1 MTSESSLLASPTLS
15 SGPLSTTSRSPSS
28 SNLLKSL
35 EDIRKSLE
43 NVDNFLTLTEDIMRQ
58 EKFRDFELYQRERA
72 KKKGKNFEATS
83 VAPPLSFKNG
93 KIICLGDDGTK
104 FNPANVQL
112 THEIVKQIINN
123 QNNFL
128 CFDSQFMIKND
139 GEDDEPPIIKIPSPP
154 PIPKTASSFLR
165 TSSLDV
171 KISEEDEIFL
181 VHQEEDNFMKLNEA
195 NNRRLIEFSPSSS
208 SASSKAAENVMRD
221 FEEELK
227 KFDFDR
233 SETLECITAPEAE
246 SPE

>member
-1 MTSESSLLASPTLS
+1 MTSESSLLASPTIS
-15 SGPLSTTSRSPSS
+15 SGRFSSTSRTPSS
-28 SNLLKSL
+28 SNLFKSL

-58 EKFRDFELYQRERA
+58 EKYRDLELYQRERA
-72 KKKGKNFEATS
+72 RKKNKTFES
-83 VAPPLSFKNG
+83 SSIAPPLSFKNG
-93 KIICLGDDGTK
+93 KIVCLGDENFDGTK

-128 CFDSQFMIKND
+128 CFDNHLPIS
-139 GEDDEPPIIKIPSPP
+139 DDPISESSPP
-154 PIPKTASSFLR
+154 LKVHRKQSSSTR
-165 TSSLDV
+165 SDV
-171 KISEEDEIFL
+171 RISDEQDIFII
-181 VHQEEDNFMKLNEA
+181 HQENDDDGKLKSIND
-195 NNRRLIEFSPSSS
+195 RLIEFSPTSTL
-208 SASSKAAENVMRD
+208 SSKFDENVMRD

-233 SETLECITAPEAE
+233 SETLECVTADVE

>member
-1 MTSESSLLASPTLS
+1 MMTSESSLLASPTLS
-15 SGPLSTTSRSPSS
+15 LGRISSRSPSS
-28 SNLLKSL
+28 STLMKSL

-43 NVDNFLTLTEDIMRQ
+43 NVDSFLTLTEDIMRQ

-72 KKKGKNFEATS
+72 RRKGKDFEPTS

-104 FNPANVQL
+104 FNPANVKL

-128 CFDSQFMIKND
+128 CFESQFSIK
-139 GEDDEPPIIKIPSPP
+139 DDQIIKMPSPP
-154 PIPKTASSFLR
+154 PIPKSASSLFR
-165 TSSLDV
+165 SNTLDV
-171 KISEEDEIFL
+171 KISEEDDIFL
-181 VHQEEDNFMKLNEA
+181 VHQEDDSQVKLDSMNE
-195 NNRRLIEFSPSSS
+195 NRLIHFSPNSSI
-208 SASSKAAENVMRD
+208 SSKVDENVLHD

-227 KFDFDR
+227 KMAFDR
-233 SETLECITAPEAE
+233 SETLECITAPETE

>member
-1 MTSESSLLASPTLS
+1 MTSESSLLASPTVS
-15 SGPLSTTSRSPSS
+15 SGRFSSTSRSPSS
-28 SNLLKSL
+28 SNLFKSL

-58 EKFRDFELYQRERA
+58 EKFRDLELYRRERA
-72 KKKGKNFEATS
+72 RKKNKGFESSS

-93 KIICLGDDGTK
+93 KIVCLGDDGTK

-128 CFDSQFMIKND
+128 CFDNHLPIS
-139 GEDDEPPIIKIPSPP
+139 DDTISEPSPP
-154 PIPKTASSFLR
+154 LKLR
-165 TSSLDV
+165 TTTSSTRSDV
-171 KISEEDEIFL
+171 KVSEEQDIFII
-181 VHQEEDNFMKLNEA
+181 HQENEDDGRLKSI
-195 NNRRLIEFSPSSS
+195 NNRLIEFSPTSTL
-208 SASSKAAENVMRD
+208 SSKFDENVMRD

-227 KFDFDR
+227 RFDFDR
-233 SETLECITAPEAE
+233 SETLECVAADIE

>member
-1 MTSESSLLASPTLS
+1 
-15 SGPLSTTSRSPSS
+15 
-28 SNLLKSL
+28 
-35 EDIRKSLE
+35 
-43 NVDNFLTLTEDIMRQ
+43 MRQ
-58 EKFRDFELYQRERA
+58 EKFRDLELYQRERA
-72 KKKGKNFEATS
+72 KKKSKNFEPTS

-128 CFDSQFMIKND
+128 CFDSPFSIN
-139 GEDDEPPIIKIPSPP
+139 EDESPVIKIPSPP
-154 PIPKTASSFLR
+154 PIPKTGSSLIR
-165 TSSLDV
+165 TNTLDV

-181 VHQEEDNFMKLNEA
+181 VHQEEDNLMKLNSI
-195 NNRRLIEFSPSSS
+195 NDRRLIEFSPTSSIS
-208 SASSKAAENVMRD
+208 SRVEENVLRD